1 MDLENVNHRILIPC
15 DFSPL
20 SLHALRFAGGLC
32 DNSQCEL
39 VVLTVSDGAPAIPD
53 GEVSVSH
60 RLEDAIR
67 ELGIATPVRHIVRR
81 GRFVNTVLE
90 VIVEEKIGMV
100 LLATRGSRG
109 WDGLFMG
116 SHAEKIVR
124 TSPVPVM
131 TIREQAR
138 PGAIR
143 NVVIPVDLREDPI
156 AMAAS
161 MLPLFGAIQARW
173 HLLHV
178 ITGRSAG
185 NDQVETSLREFGR
198 KLGLGHFSVAV
209 ERASDEAEGI
219 LRYAG
224 MIGADMIA
232 ICTHG
237 EKKTGQMFGHSIAA
251 DVVNH
256 SRVSVWTSTI
266 RASPVARGID
276 FAV

>member
-1 MDLENVNHRILIPC
+1 MDLEDVKHRILIPC

-20 SLHALRFAGGLC
+20 SLHALRFAAGLC
-32 DNSQCEL
+32 RDRHCEL
-39 VVLTVSDGAPAIPD
+39 VVLTVFDSGKAPAIPD
-53 GEVSVSH
+53 GEIAVSR

-67 ELGIATPVRHIVRR
+67 ELAITTPVRHIIRP

-90 VIVEEKIGMV
+90 VIGAEEIGMV
-100 LLATRGSRG
+100 LLGTRGSRG

-131 TIREQAR
+131 SIREQAHA
-138 PGAIR
+138 GGIR
-143 NVVIPVDLREDPI
+143 NVVVPVDLREEPA
-156 AMAAS
+156 AMAAC
-161 MLPLFGAIQARW
+161 MMPLFGAIQARW

-185 NDQVETSLREFGR
+185 DDEVAASLREFGR
-198 KLGLGHFSVAV
+198 KLGLDHFHVAV

-224 MIGADMIA
+224 MMGADMIA

-237 EKKTGQMFGHSIAA
+237 ERNPGQMFGHSVAA

-266 RASPVARGID
+266 RALPVAHTH
-276 FAV
+276 